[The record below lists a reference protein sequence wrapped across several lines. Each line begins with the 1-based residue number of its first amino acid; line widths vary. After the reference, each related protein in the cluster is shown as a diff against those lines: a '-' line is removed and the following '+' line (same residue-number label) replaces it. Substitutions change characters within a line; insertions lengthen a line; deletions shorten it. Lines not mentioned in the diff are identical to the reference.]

1 MEKIKI
7 LVVDDARHN
16 RTALREILNDNYIV
30 LEAENGQNALAV
42 LEEKY
47 QAVTVIILDL
57 IMPDMS
63 GLELLEIFHKD
74 VRYQN
79 IPVIAM
85 LRGIN
90 DEMHLLSPIIIEPIQ
105 RLKVNYLGNH
115 NPRLHSDEILIALSI
130 CAATNPTAALAMQQ
144 LSKLRGCEAHASVIL
159 SRVDENVYQKL
170 GVNLTCEPKYQT
182 KKLYHA

>member
-1 MEKIKI
+1 MTRKHTI
-7 LVVDDARHN
+7 LIVDDARHN

-74 VRYQN
+74 VRYQKD
-79 IPVIAM
+79 VYKRQC
-85 LRGIN
+85 LRS
-90 DEMHLLSPIIIEPIQ
+90 MKH
-105 RLKVNYLGNH
+105 
-115 NPRLHSDEILIALSI
+115 
-130 CAATNPTAALAMQQ
+130 
-144 LSKLRGCEAHASVIL
+144 
-159 SRVDENVYQKL
+159 
-170 GVNLTCEPKYQT
+170 KYQLWKT
-182 KKLYHA
+182 KCSITIIYSNIILNGNYTRDTLMKVLLEHPLIKDRVSSK

>member
-1 MEKIKI
+1 MAETTTNGEGLAQGHMTRKHTI
-7 LVVDDARHN
+7 LVADDARHN

-85 LRGIN
+85 LRDIN
-90 DEMHLLSPIIIEPIQ
+90 DEIECKC
-105 RLKVNYLGNH
+105 LEY
-115 NPRLHSDEILIALSI
+115 
-130 CAATNPTAALAMQQ
+130 
-144 LSKLRGCEAHASVIL
+144 
-159 SRVDENVYQKL
+159 
-170 GVNLTCEPKYQT
+170 GVSERR
-182 KKLYHA
+182 

>member
-1 MEKIKI
+1 MTRKHTI

-63 GLELLEIFHKD
+63 GLELLEIFS
-74 VRYQN
+74 Q
-79 IPVIAM
+79 
-85 LRGIN
+85 
-90 DEMHLLSPIIIEPIQ
+90 
-105 RLKVNYLGNH
+105 
-115 NPRLHSDEILIALSI
+115 
-130 CAATNPTAALAMQQ
+130 
-144 LSKLRGCEAHASVIL
+144 GCKISEYTC
-159 SRVDENVYQKL
+159 DCNVERNQ
-170 GVNLTCEPKYQT
+170 
-182 KKLYHA
+182 

>member
-1 MEKIKI
+1 MAETTTNGEGLAQRFMTRKHTI

-63 GLELLEIFHKD
+63 GLEFLEIFHKD

-85 LRGIN
+85 LRDIN
-90 DEMHLLSPIIIEPIQ
+90 DEIECKCLEYGAWDFMRKP
-105 RLKVNYLGNH
+105 Y
-115 NPRLHSDEILIALSI
+115 D
-130 CAATNPTAALAMQQ
+130 PTIVRFRV
-144 LSKLRGCEAHASVIL
+144 KNVIDR
-159 SRVDENVYQKL
+159 SQMRVDDELKYRAEYDV
-170 GVNLTCEPKYQT
+170 LTGILNKSKFFIIREIC
-182 KKLYHA
+182 

>member
-1 MEKIKI
+1 MTRKHTI
-7 LVVDDARHN
+7 LIVDDARHN

-74 VRYQN
+74 VR
-79 IPVIAM
+79 
-85 LRGIN
+85 
-90 DEMHLLSPIIIEPIQ
+90 S
-105 RLKVNYLGNH
+105 
-115 NPRLHSDEILIALSI
+115 S
-130 CAATNPTAALAMQQ
+130 
-144 LSKLRGCEAHASVIL
+144 ASVWNTEHGIL
-159 SRVDENVYQKL
+159 C
-170 GVNLTCEPKYQT
+170 GNLMIR
-182 KKLYHA
+182 

>member
-1 MEKIKI
+1 M
-7 LVVDDARHN
+7 
-16 RTALREILNDNYIV
+16 REILNDNYIV

-79 IPVIAM
+79 
-85 LRGIN
+85 
-90 DEMHLLSPIIIEPIQ
+90 S
-105 RLKVNYLGNH
+105 
-115 NPRLHSDEILIALSI
+115 
-130 CAATNPTAALAMQQ
+130 
-144 LSKLRGCEAHASVIL
+144 
-159 SRVDENVYQKL
+159 
-170 GVNLTCEPKYQT
+170 TCDRDVERHQ
-182 KKLYHA
+182 

>member
-1 MEKIKI
+1 MAETTTNGEGLAQGHMTRKHTI
-7 LVVDDARHN
+7 LVADDARHN

-74 VRYQN
+74 VRYQ
-79 IPVIAM
+79 
-85 LRGIN
+85 R
-90 DEMHLLSPIIIEPIQ
+90 
-105 RLKVNYLGNH
+105 Y
-115 NPRLHSDEILIALSI
+115 ILISYI
-130 CAATNPTAALAMQQ
+130 FVKNF
-144 LSKLRGCEAHASVIL
+144 
-159 SRVDENVYQKL
+159 
-170 GVNLTCEPKYQT
+170 
-182 KKLYHA
+182 